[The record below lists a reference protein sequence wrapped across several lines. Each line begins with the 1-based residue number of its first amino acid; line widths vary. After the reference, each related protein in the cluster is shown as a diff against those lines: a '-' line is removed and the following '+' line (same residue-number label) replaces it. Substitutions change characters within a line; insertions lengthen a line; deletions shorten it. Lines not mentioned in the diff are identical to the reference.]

1 MAVFSTLR
9 QQLFRLM
16 QQSVTLLQGMHLV
29 PNISGLF
36 SPRCIPGKVSLD
48 RLDEFLHKTEL
59 LDSFLEEK
67 VPSIHVANPAAAVE
81 SSDEIG
87 FKDASFSWSL
97 DEEEDTGY
105 ATPSSRVFRLRVEG
119 DLLFKRNTI
128 NMIIGPT

>member
-16 QQSVTLLQGMHLV
+16 QQSVTLLQGTRLV
-29 PNISGLF
+29 PNVSEPF
-36 SPRCIPGKVSLD
+36 SLLIPGKVSLD
-48 RLDEFLHKTEL
+48 RLDEFLHKSEL

-67 VPSIHVANPAAAVE
+67 VPLIHVANHAAAVE

-119 DLLFKRNTI
+119 ELIFKRNAI

>member
-16 QQSVTLLQGMHLV
+16 QQSVTLLQGTRLV
-29 PNISGLF
+29 PNVSERF
-36 SPRCIPGKVSLD
+36 SLLIPGKVSLD
-48 RLDEFLHKTEL
+48 RLDEFLHKSEL

-67 VPSIHVANPAAAVE
+67 VPLIHVANHAAAVE

-119 DLLFKRNTI
+119 ELIFKRNAI